1 MIGVKERIGVLE
13 MLLSMIWSQVSTL
26 EEAMEIDPPLTDLT
40 SKEDSTDLEYQDV
53 DNRNVMLVG
62 DSEDQREN
70 MPPPP
75 SIIQTTTPHLAPILQ
90 ELIPIEEPAPV
101 APACHCDNSFSTFS
115 VQLPTF
121 SSFHFPLSSHDH
133 TRT

>member
-40 SKEDSTDLEYQDV
+40 SEEDSTDLEYQDV
-53 DNRNVMLVG
+53 DDGNVMLVE

-70 MPPPP
+70 MPPLP
-75 SIIQTTTPHLAPILQ
+75 SIIQTTTHHLAPIL
-90 ELIPIEEPAPV
+90 
-101 APACHCDNSFSTFS
+101 
-115 VQLPTF
+115 
-121 SSFHFPLSSHDH
+121 
-133 TRT
+133 